1 MPSTYTFVLI
11 VAAALIVPANAGPKI
26 EFRACKFKVMQDVRY
41 LTGKSRNI
49 CGAQCAA
56 AINQCMANG
65 GKIYR

>member
-26 EFRACKFKVMQDVRY
+26 DFRACKARVMQDARY
-41 LTGKSRNI
+41 KSRKI

-56 AINQCMANG
+56 AIKRCMASG
-65 GKIYR
+65 GEIDR